1 VFPRLKGVSPDLV
14 NKRCVTRGAIA
25 KVIFLWHFT
34 VMKFLCVASL
44 LFAGL
49 LFTARAQSGAD
60 DKYISIYGLIQQ
72 ADGLATSGDPG
83 EAAAA
88 FADAQ
93 NQLQQFQKE
102 FPSWNPNIVAFRL
115 EQVADKLAELKSR
128 ADMLA
133 NAKKAVQAKVP
144 PVAAAKPVVV
154 APVAA
159 APQPDV
165 ADVTSEVDKLRTQL
179 QVAQAAND
187 IWQAKLKEAL
197 AVQPAAIDPRE
208 LEKAQEK
215 IRSLSKELDLLKV
228 SSGGAVTPAVAPA
241 VAPTIAPK
249 VETQF
254 VTNVVMVFVTNAVP
268 AAPVEVTNLASVFG
282 KNTEPVIV
290 TNFIRVLVPDTNAL
304 EMAQLDRAA
313 AVKNFND
320 EHDRAEKLADELAKL
335 RVNPSA
341 ATNDDS
347 VLAGLRAEN
356 ESLKSQLATLRA
368 AAPGTNSDETLAAE
382 LKLSRALVAALRS
395 QAEVAALEKTALQN
409 KLQELSAATNSGVNA
424 ADYEA
429 RIRDLTQERDGL
441 VAKLELAG
449 KASAGSTAPDASAQ
463 ITKLNE
469 EVGMLRSQ
477 LSVLTAASVAYAPE
491 ELALL
496 KSAVP
501 PAANPDA
508 EKKSISEM
516 PAGTA
521 ELVASAQSHF
531 AAQQFDAA
539 EADYLK
545 MLDRDQN
552 NGIALAN
559 LATIELQQGKLDD
572 AEKHITAAL
581 AKTPDDAYNLSTL
594 GYLKFR
600 QEKYDD
606 ALKALSRA
614 EQIDPNNPEIENYL
628 GVTLSHQGQRKAAET
643 ALRRAIQLSPNYAP
657 AHNNLAVIY
666 LSQTPPLAEL
676 ARWHYQ
682 KALDAGQPRNPDLE
696 KMLADKGAPVAQ

>member
-1 VFPRLKGVSPDLV
+1 
-14 NKRCVTRGAIA
+14 
-25 KVIFLWHFT
+25 
-34 VMKFLCVASL
+34 MKFLCIASL
-44 LFAGL
+44 LFAGM
-49 LFTARAQSGAD
+49 LFTARAQQAAD

-72 ADGLATSGDPG
+72 ADGLATTGDPG

-88 FADAQ
+88 FGDAQ
-93 NQLQQFQKE
+93 NQLQQFKKE
-102 FPSWNPNIVAFRL
+102 FPSWNPNIISFRL
-115 EQVADKLAELKSR
+115 DQVTDKLAELKSR

-133 NAKKAVQAKVP
+133 NAKKSVQAK
-144 PVAAAKPVVV
+144 AKPVEV
-154 APVAA
+154 ATPAASATVAA
-159 APQPDV
+159 TTAPPPDGSQLS
-165 ADVTSEVDKLRTQL
+165 SEVDKLRTQL

-197 AVQPAAIDPRE
+197 SVQPAAVDPRE
-208 LEKAQEK
+208 LAKAQEK
-215 IRSLSKELDLLKV
+215 IRSLSKEIDLLKV
-228 SSGGAVTPAVAPA
+228 SSGGAVAVMPAV
-241 VAPTIAPK
+241 APK

-254 VTNVVMVFVTNAVP
+254 VTNVVMVFVTNTATP
-268 AAPVEVTNLASVFG
+268 MEVTNLAAVFA
-282 KNTEPVIV
+282 KNPEPVIV
-290 TNFIRVLVPDTNAL
+290 TNYIRVLVPDTNAL

-320 EHDRAEKLADELAKL
+320 EHDRAEKLADEITQL
-335 RVNPSA
+335 RRNPAS

-356 ESLKSQLATLRA
+356 ESLKTQLATLRA
-368 AAPGTNSDETLAAE
+368 SSPATNNDDTTAAE

-409 KLQELSAATNSGVNA
+409 KLQELSMATNSGVNTG
-424 ADYEA
+424 DYEA
-429 RIRDLTQERDGL
+429 RIRDLTAERDAL
-441 VAKLELAG
+441 IAKLDQANKQNSG
-449 KASAGSTAPDASAQ
+449 GTNIDATAQ
-463 ITKLNE
+463 ISALNDQ
-469 EVGMLRSQ
+469 VGALRSR
-477 LSVLTAASVAYAPE
+477 LSVLEAAVVPYAPE

-539 EADYLK
+539 EADYMK
-545 MLDRDQN
+545 ILDRDQN

-581 AKTPDDAYNLSTL
+581 AQTPNDAYNLSTL

-666 LSQTPPLAEL
+666 LSQNPPLAEL

>member
-1 VFPRLKGVSPDLV
+1 
-14 NKRCVTRGAIA
+14 
-25 KVIFLWHFT
+25 
-34 VMKFLCVASL
+34 MKFLCIVSL
-44 LFAGL
+44 LFAGM
-49 LFTARAQSGAD
+49 LFTARAQQEAD
-60 DKYISIYGLIQQ
+60 DKYIGIYGLIQQ

-88 FADAQ
+88 FSDAQ
-93 NQLQQFQKE
+93 NQLQQFKNE
-102 FPSWNPNIVAFRL
+102 FPNWNPNIVSFRL
-115 EQVADKLAELKSR
+115 NQIADKLADLKSR
-128 ADMLA
+128 ADMVA
-133 NAKKAVQAKVP
+133 NAKKSVQ
-144 PVAAAKPVVV
+144 AAAKPIEV
-154 APVAA
+154 AAPANNASAA
-159 APQPDV
+159 APLPDSSQLS
-165 ADVTSEVDKLRTQL
+165 SEVDHLRTQL

-197 AVQPAAIDPRE
+197 SVQPAAIDPRE
-208 LEKAQEK
+208 LAKAQEK
-215 IRSLSKELDLLKV
+215 IRSLMKEIDLLKV
-228 SSGGAVTPAVAPA
+228 GLAITSAIPEKA
-241 VAPTIAPK
+241 
-249 VETQF
+249 ETEF
-254 VTNVVMVFVTNAVP
+254 VTNFSTVFITNTISGATNFATVYVTNNNLVVVTNAV
-268 AAPVEVTNLASVFG
+268 
-282 KNTEPVIV
+282 
-290 TNFIRVLVPDTNAL
+290 TNFNSMVVVDTNAL

-313 AVKNFND
+313 AVRNFND
-320 EHDRAEKLADELAKL
+320 EHDRAEKLADELDRL
-335 RVNPSA
+335 RQNPGS
-341 ATNDDS
+341 ATNGDA

-356 ESLKSQLATLRA
+356 ESLKTQLATLRA
-368 AAPGTNSDETLAAE
+368 ASPATNSDDTTAAE

-409 KLQELSAATNSGVNA
+409 RLQELSAATNATVNT

-429 RIRDLTQERDGL
+429 RIQTLTQERDQL
-441 VAKLELAG
+441 IEKLDQANKQNSGG
-449 KASAGSTAPDASAQ
+449 KNIGTTAQ
-463 ITKLNE
+463 ISALND
-469 EVGMLRSQ
+469 EVSMLRSQ
-477 LSVLTAASVAYAPE
+477 LSVLTASSVPYAPE

-501 PAANPDA
+501 PAASPDA
-508 EKKSISEM
+508 EKKSIAEM
-516 PAGTA
+516 PSGTA
-521 ELVASAQSHF
+521 ELVASAQAHF

-545 MLDRDQN
+545 ILDRDQN

-581 AKTPDDAYNLSTL
+581 VQTPDDAYNLSTL

-606 ALKALSRA
+606 AFKALSHA

-643 ALRRAIQLSPNYAP
+643 ALRRAIQLNPNYAP

-666 LSQTPPLAEL
+666 LSQNPPLAEL